1 MRRVR
6 RRTRYATRS
15 VEIGDVIRS
24 HINAAGNRIVDATPQ
39 EIHALRPAI
48 VAALRRY
55 GCPIHEVEDRAQ
67 DVEILVWQAVIE
79 GRVWCDRLTSAK
91 SALIS
96 FTFQAAWYVW
106 KNYSRRHSTWRE
118 ILTDDPPELAT
129 SCTEARLEARD
140 TFRRIGEQPTL
151 AEILLLSLNGS
162 RSEERANM
170 ARTTFWSRVIVARK
184 WAREVDAGHWQPPRQ
199 PVPMTPRKRKKN
211 R

>member
-1 MRRVR
+1 MRF
-6 RRTRYATRS
+6 
-15 VEIGDVIRS
+15 

-39 EIHALRPAI
+39 EIHAIRPSI

-67 DVEILVWQAVIE
+67 DVEILVWQSVNE

-96 FTFQAAWYVW
+96 FTFQAAWYIW
-106 KNYSRRHSTWRE
+106 KNYSRRQSAWRE
-118 ILTDDPPELAT
+118 VLTDDPPELAT

-140 TFRRIGEQPTL
+140 ALRRIAGQPMV

-162 RSEERANM
+162 RSEERADM
-170 ARTTFWSRVIVARK
+170 TRTTFWSRVIVARK
-184 WAREVDAGHWQPPRQ
+184 WAREVDAGHWQPPQQ
-199 PVPMTPRKRKKN
+199 PVPTTPWKRKKK